1 MAEINNFSDRVDAL
15 LNEWETKG
23 EQPTPSTGITDEEAM
38 QLGFLKEEPQQPQTQ
53 PMEEP
58 TSNNPMYNADGERQ
72 FQKLGAWES
81 QVDMAKAVGTEISHM
96 FVPKKYEKQYE
107 SKTQYAETMKYITRY
122 GLGTLGFIY
131 GGGIGVGGKLAALG
145 IAKGIPALAKTGGF
159 IQKALSGGDLI
170 NKTQAGL
177 KAARAGKSA
186 KNAIIGARAANAAAS
201 GFIAEK
207 LADFTLYRPE
217 ENEGHLFD
225 AFGDVDNKF
234 IEFLQTQEGD
244 SNFEARLK
252 NMVEGT
258 LVGIPVGVAGEFTLA
273 PLVRKFFGSMH
284 KTVNAKTPE
293 EAMDA
298 LTDVLDTQTQ
308 ISAKTQT
315 MDLIEQVK
323 ALKTQ
328 ADESGEEL
336 DQLIIDNIPT
346 PQQSNARAMGR
357 EIVKGEDIYSY
368 NDGTWAI
375 RVTNSWEDAYK
386 VSPEQYKRQLR
397 ELDETGDMDISH
409 MNQAVK
415 QTWIDRS
422 WMGATDDL
430 VTTTKKKVDGVEV
443 EVKKG
448 NVKLANKIVNNYKDK
463 WGIDNKVT
471 VEFIDN
477 LHHKGQKLDG
487 LTDSSKNQGRIVKS
501 NKNAIDKKKLQIQ
514 KLEDKITMAEG
525 GNKSVSDPLDNLKEE
540 LRIAKNELKEL
551 EETAKGANKLHNI
564 VIKIDPNAKDPYATL
579 RSELEHARD
588 EALGTTPKN
597 AKVEGSGTHFSRY
610 VGDNE
615 AEIASGYVHK
625 KATGKAK
632 ATAKENEIN
641 QIKAS
646 NEETMIQ
653 GYSFKESPIDTFS
666 GEGTRIEI
674 TNNEGLSLG
683 YLDYTVNNNTLHIE
697 QIMNSSYKTEQYE
710 KGVAEKLVNNLIS
723 QYPEKNIQ
731 WDATTPQGMAF
742 KEKYLTN
749 HPELR
754 DKTTGIST
762 QTELDQHLENDYNS
776 NKGGSNEGSYR
787 DNRQQPLESRDREG
801 ETVGISKTGTNNETT
816 TNNNSLRGLLSSN
829 TPTNAGGKNT
839 SDDIQVQLE
848 RLAEAQTTDDVVGD
862 LTKGKLDVTSID
874 NIQTVIAKT
883 IEVDPEISGKTFMDV
898 AMDSESFFNKQL
910 NEGTLEDAINF
921 TKALTLQDSNIIDQA
936 VREQIACTKVIGL
949 LKDKLDTAMPDQYA
963 SILTAIKNLETYNK
977 EVASAFGRALNY
989 QKINKEALST
999 FGLMGLSDAAKEGV
1013 YSMADIVFRL
1023 SRETLGFTRNTP
1035 QNIKKAFYQMLE
1047 QTEPTSYQ
1055 MFMQDKALISFINE
1069 ELDKAIRAKEAYDP
1083 RSFAKALMGKLAE
1096 EDVNRC
1102 AWYVKLCDDTNQ
1114 AAEVVTKFSKK
1125 ATSYMINNV
1134 LGALSLTKNVASGI
1148 VQGVAFPTTKMLGG
1162 LLTGNYDISKE
1173 GMRTLQYGMTNF
1185 WESARLAGRA
1195 FMVGEG
1201 LMTNTKEVMDGV
1213 LEKGFHEWQFDFS
1226 NGENAKITLQ
1236 NLHSFFPRCM
1246 MASDELLTQLNYR
1259 AIMRAKAAAIAD
1271 NELMLGKIT
1280 QADWAGRVDE
1290 EFKRIAVNKEDGR
1303 PLDFKAFAEAKDML
1317 FQIPLDRK
1325 LFNPMT
1331 GQKEMVDTPTLMSK
1345 AGSLGQMT
1353 IEKLPPLRIFFPFIK
1368 TPVNIADSVI
1378 KSNPL
1383 YMAFSPDF
1391 RAKITSKD
1399 PMVKAK
1405 AVGTLAGSCLLYTT
1419 GIMAGMSGIITGT
1432 APVDQKEKTAL
1443 LKTGWKPY
1451 SIRLGDKYYS
1461 YQGLAP
1467 YDSIFAACADYAAL
1481 AGRIQD
1487 KHHEMAWDDIFTRL
1501 LATTINTTV
1510 DQAGFRTNTAKILDL
1525 FNPSLDIGRKE
1536 TVLASIASGLLPASA
1551 NVRDLQ
1557 TVLNGFERPQIE
1569 AQTLSQKLLK
1579 NYLPMFL
1586 EADYQRDV
1594 FGRRV
1599 DIHNYLITSASE
1611 EDFFTPEYQ
1620 EMARLA
1626 EYGWTPSE
1634 LKNVVAGTKMPLTD
1648 FKSIKNGRSAKDA
1661 FGEALYTVKI
1671 DGKSIRQAVAQLA
1684 TDEYYLSL
1692 PVGNNTG
1699 DGKDWSKVPYDT
1711 QIKQMTSLFKE
1722 YADEAKKIVLDDSDT
1737 FVNSK
1742 GETMTEAKDR
1752 LNYEMELEAD
1762 SLTTLNNLY

>member
-1 MAEINNFSDRVDAL
+1 MADMNNFSDRVDAL

-23 EQPTPSTGITDEEAM
+23 EQPTPSNGITDEEAM
-38 QLGFLKEEPQQPQTQ
+38 QLGFFKEEPQQQTQ

-81 QVDMAKAVGTEISHM
+81 QIDMAKAVGTELSHM

-122 GLGTLGFIY
+122 GVGTLGFML
-131 GGGIGVGGKLAALG
+131 GGGVGVGGRLAALG

-201 GFIAEK
+201 GFLAEK

-217 ENEGHLFD
+217 ENEGHLAD

-244 SNFEARLK
+244 SNFKARLK

-258 LVGIPVGVAGEFTLA
+258 MVGIPVGVAGEFTLA
-273 PLVRKFFGSMH
+273 PLVRKFFGGMH
-284 KTVNAKTPE
+284 KTVNAQTPE

-298 LTDVLDTQTQ
+298 LTDALEAQTE

-323 ALKTQ
+323 VLKNQ
-328 ADESGEEL
+328 ADTTGEEL
-336 DQLIIDNIPT
+336 DQLIIDNIPA

-357 EIVKGEDIYSY
+357 ELVKGEDIHPY

-375 RVTNSWEDAYK
+375 KVTNSWEDAYK

-397 ELDETGDMDISH
+397 ELDETGNLDISH

-415 QTWIDRS
+415 QTWVDRS
-422 WMGATDDL
+422 WMGGDAEL
-430 VTTTKKKVDGVEV
+430 VTTTTKKVDGIETTI
-443 EVKKG
+443 KKG
-448 NVKLANKIVNNYKDK
+448 DDKLANKIANNYRDK
-463 WGIDNKVT
+463 WGIDNKIT
-471 VEFIDN
+471 VEFIEN
-477 LHHKGQKLDG
+477 LQHKGQKLDG
-487 LTDSSKNQGRIVKS
+487 LTDSSKNQGRVVK
-501 NKNAIDKKKLQIQ
+501 NTKNAIDKKKLQIQ

-525 GNKSVSDPLDNLKEE
+525 GNKSVTDPLDNLKEE
-540 LRIAKNELKEL
+540 LRIAQNELKEL
-551 EETAKGANKLHNI
+551 EATAKGANKLHNI

-579 RSELEHARD
+579 RAELEHARD

-610 VGDNE
+610 AGDNE

-625 KATGKAK
+625 KATGKAQK
-632 ATAKENEIN
+632 VKGEQVIPEAEPQQPAIPTVKEL
-641 QIKAS
+641 
-646 NEETMIQ
+646 M
-653 GYSFKESPIDTFS
+653 
-666 GEGTRIEI
+666 
-674 TNNEGLSLG
+674 
-683 YLDYTVNNNTLHIE
+683 E
-697 QIMNSSYKTEQYE
+697 QPTPQTEQL
-710 KGVAEKLVNNLIS
+710 KL
-723 QYPEKNIQ
+723 
-731 WDATTPQGMAF
+731 DFT
-742 KEKYLTN
+742 
-749 HPELR
+749 
-754 DKTTGIST
+754 
-762 QTELDQHLENDYNS
+762 
-776 NKGGSNEGSYR
+776 
-787 DNRQQPLESRDREG
+787 
-801 ETVGISKTGTNNETT
+801 
-816 TNNNSLRGLLSSN
+816 
-829 TPTNAGGKNT
+829 
-839 SDDIQVQLE
+839 
-848 RLAEAQTTDDVVGD
+848 LAEARTADDVVMD
-862 LTKGKLDVTSID
+862 LTNGKLDVTSIE
-874 NIQTVIAKT
+874 NVQSVIAKT

-921 TKALTLQDSNIIDQA
+921 TKALTLQEVTTIDQV

-949 LKDKLDTAMPDQYA
+949 LKDKLDTVMPDQYA

-989 QKINKEALST
+989 QKINKEALNT

-1035 QNIKKAFYQMLE
+1035 QEIKKAFYQLLE

-1055 MFMQDKALISFINE
+1055 MLMQDKALISFIND
-1069 ELDKAIRAKEAYDP
+1069 ELDKAIRAKANYDP
-1083 RSFAKALMGKLAE
+1083 RTFAKSLMGKLAE

-1102 AWYVKLCDDTNQ
+1102 AWYVKLCDDSRQ

-1134 LGALSLTKNVASGI
+1134 LGALSLTKNVASGAI
-1148 VQGVAFPTTKMLGG
+1148 QGVAFPTTKMLGG

-1185 WESARLAGRA
+1185 WESVRLAGRA

-1213 LEKGFHEWQFDFS
+1213 LEKGFHEWKFDFS

-1259 AIMRAKAAAIAD
+1259 AMMRAKAATIAD
-1271 NELMLGKIT
+1271 NELMLGNIT
-1280 QADWAGRVDE
+1280 QADWARRVDE
-1290 EFKRIAVNKEDGR
+1290 EFDRIAVHKEDGR

-1325 LFNPMT
+1325 LYNPMT
-1331 GQKEMVDTPTLMSK
+1331 GKKEMVDTQTLMAK
-1345 AGSLGQMT
+1345 AGSFGQMT
-1353 IEKLPPLRIFFPFIK
+1353 IEQIPPLRLFFPFIK

-1391 RAKITSKD
+1391 RAKITSNN

-1405 AVGTLAGSCLLYTT
+1405 AVGTLAGTCLLYTT
-1419 GIMAGMSGIITGT
+1419 GIMAGVSGMITGT

-1451 SIRLGDKYYS
+1451 SIRIGDRYYS

-1481 AGRIQD
+1481 AGRMQD
-1487 KHHEMAWDDIFTRL
+1487 KNHEMAWDDIFTRL

-1525 FNPSLDIGRKE
+1525 LNPSLDIGRKE
-1536 TVLASIASGLLPASA
+1536 TVLASIAGGLLPASA

-1620 EMARLA
+1620 EMAKLA

-1634 LKNVVAGTKMPLTD
+1634 LKNIVTGTKLPLTD

-1671 DGKSIRQAVAQLA
+1671 GGRTIRQAVAELA
-1684 TDEYYLSL
+1684 TDEYYMSL
-1692 PVGNNTG
+1692 PIGNNAG

-1711 QIKQMTSLFKE
+1711 QIKLMTSLFKE
-1722 YADEAKKIVLDDSDT
+1722 YADEAKNQVLDDSDN

-1742 GETMTEAKDR
+1742 GETMTQARDR